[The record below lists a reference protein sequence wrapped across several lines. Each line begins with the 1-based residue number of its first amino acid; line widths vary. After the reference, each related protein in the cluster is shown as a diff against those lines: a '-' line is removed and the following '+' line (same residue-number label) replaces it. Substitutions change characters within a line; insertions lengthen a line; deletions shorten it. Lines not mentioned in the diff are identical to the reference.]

1 MVSLE
6 SLINAALRMSLD
18 CVRKAENPR
27 RHRQDMQTPQSETNS
42 KHLDCHCQ
50 DVTCSAKTHLSM
62 FYILLVKLC
71 GTGPKHFSRETRDR
85 TKCHWW
91 SEVRLHV
98 LSKLSIKTQWKTLWI
113 KRSGT
118 RDLNVKVHF
127 IIFFISCNG
136 CCSECCLPQ
145 EHPGRSYLNKP
156 HGYCLYYFQYASF
169 YISTYS
175 GLLCHMT
182 AEKRVKLM
190 SAQFLGRNGH

>member
-1 MVSLE
+1 M
-6 SLINAALRMSLD
+6 R
-18 CVRKAENPR
+18 
-27 RHRQDMQTPQSETNS
+27 
-42 KHLDCHCQ
+42 
-50 DVTCSAKTHLSM
+50 
-62 FYILLVKLC
+62 
-71 GTGPKHFSRETRDR
+71 
-85 TKCHWW
+85 
-91 SEVRLHV
+91 
-98 LSKLSIKTQWKTLWI
+98 I

-145 EHPGRSYLNKP
+145 EHRGSSYLNKP

-175 GLLCHMT
+175 GLLCRMT

-190 SAQFLGRNGH
+190 SAPFLGRMDIKSKHCTNFDFLFLKGKYKEPCCLRYNVILALSPESCQESKNSLTGVLCCTRGG